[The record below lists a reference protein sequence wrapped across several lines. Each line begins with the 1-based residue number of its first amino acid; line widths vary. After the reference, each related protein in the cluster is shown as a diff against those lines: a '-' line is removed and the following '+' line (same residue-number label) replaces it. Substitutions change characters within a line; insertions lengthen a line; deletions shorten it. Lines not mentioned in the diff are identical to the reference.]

1 MGRLFRDSF
10 ENKKQTLNPDAQP
23 PTLSFGKNLS
33 QKLGLIGIAPE
44 NSDNI
49 TDRYFAFLCKI
60 LLSNSRKLVDIFKL
74 KEFDNMTQITQEQFI
89 KPIKNLMKNDPNA
102 SKQDFGKPRE
112 FYREVLDLIEKKQQE
127 QQEFDKE
134 DGNSKGRIQFSV
146 FAEILCDFVKDQS
159 DSVFNGLQK

>member
-1 MGRLFRDSF
+1 
-10 ENKKQTLNPDAQP
+10 
-23 PTLSFGKNLS
+23 
-33 QKLGLIGIAPE
+33 
-44 NSDNI
+44 
-49 TDRYFAFLCKI
+49 
-60 LLSNSRKLVDIFKL
+60 
-74 KEFDNMTQITQEQFI
+74 MTQITQEQFI